1 MTLTLPTLDQIRAI
15 VARFKGERRTS
26 NPGSLSAGSETTYAT
41 AYGPPDLKVWTAVSL
56 LPLAPARPWDR
67 SLDALEE
74 AAALAAPWAG
84 WVVLDFPIVLADPAA
99 PSPGRYI
106 DDGFALRVWPSL
118 AVREHNDWIPVDP

>member
-1 MTLTLPTLDQIRAI
+1 MTAPLPTLDRIRAI
-15 VARFKGERRTS
+15 VARLKGEQRTG
-26 NPGSLSAGSETTYAT
+26 NPGTLSAGSATTYAT
-41 AYGPPDLKVWTAVSL
+41 AYGPPDLKVWTPDW

-74 AAALAAPWAG
+74 AAALAAPWSG
-84 WVVLDFPIVLADPAA
+84 WVVIDFPVVIADPLA
-99 PSPGRYI
+99 PSPGRYV